1 MKTNTKNSPIWI
13 YIILAINVVLLFFFV
28 SFLKR
33 EFFPSTQ
40 NISGNV
46 VLDWADQYREIS
58 SLMIQR
64 NLEGDY
70 DSLHNLL
77 YESKNIIENVE
88 TLSVSPQYSD
98 AKDLLLNWMY
108 SDSLYYLKSLQ
119 NPSDTE
125 LESIFEM
132 SSDYYLSFLQEMN
145 RLGHDMR

>member
-1 MKTNTKNSPIWI
+1 
-13 YIILAINVVLLFFFV
+13 
-28 SFLKR
+28 
-33 EFFPSTQ
+33 
-40 NISGNV
+40 
-46 VLDWADQYREIS
+46 
-58 SLMIQR
+58 MIRR

-88 TLSVSPQYSD
+88 MLSVSPQYSD